1 MVINLVIKMAQSI
14 KRKRKK
20 IKKQKKMKIKRNI
33 LTVTAIIV
41 VRNDIMLKIV
51 MLKIIK
57 KR

>member
-14 KRKRKK
+14 KRKRKI